1 MLLSIFLLVFVHY
14 CYQFAATTTA
24 TTFTTN
30 NQLEQGSEL
39 KDNQMVMRRN
49 GKHRTIFFFDLL
61 HPSFLVYTHT
71 NIHTKC

>member
-39 KDNQMVMRRN
+39 KDNQMSCDATEN
-49 GKHRTIFFFDLL
+49 TGQFFFFDLL